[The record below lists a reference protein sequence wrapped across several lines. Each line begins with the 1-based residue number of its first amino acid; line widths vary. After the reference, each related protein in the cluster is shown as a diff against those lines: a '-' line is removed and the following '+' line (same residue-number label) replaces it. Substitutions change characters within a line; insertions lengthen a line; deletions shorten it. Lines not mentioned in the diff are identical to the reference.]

1 MVSQI
6 QIGDRLH
13 DLSILS
19 EHGRAT
25 FEMLGYTEQRLE
37 DCKAR
42 EEALKHA
49 MNTYVAELKG
59 EIVKGKTGIDLS
71 TLFSD

>member
-1 MVSQI
+1 MVSRI
-6 QIGDRLH
+6 QFGDRIH
-13 DLSILS
+13 DLSMLS

-25 FEMLGYTEQRLE
+25 FEMLRFTERRLE

-42 EEALKHA
+42 EDALKRA
-49 MNTYVAELKG
+49 MNVYVAELKA
-59 EIVKGKTGIDLS
+59 EIVRDNTGIDLS